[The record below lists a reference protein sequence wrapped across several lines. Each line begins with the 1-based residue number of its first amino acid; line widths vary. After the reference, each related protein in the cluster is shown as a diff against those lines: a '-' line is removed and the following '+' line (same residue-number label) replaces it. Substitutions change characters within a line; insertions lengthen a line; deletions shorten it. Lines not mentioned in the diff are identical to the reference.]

1 MAQASSTSSTRS
13 ASPQALRGLW
23 RPALHWAPVWI
34 PALLL
39 AQILLLGLWP
49 ALARRSALDTLAPQV
64 NERYQA
70 TRTEHDSLQLQEQA
84 WNDPVYVARYQRALK
99 QSRRSQSSPSASR
112 PKGR

>member
-1 MAQASSTSSTRS
+1 M
-13 ASPQALRGLW
+13 
-23 RPALHWAPVWI
+23 
-34 PALLL
+34 LLL

-84 WNDPVYVARYQRALK
+84 WNDPVYVARYQRALN